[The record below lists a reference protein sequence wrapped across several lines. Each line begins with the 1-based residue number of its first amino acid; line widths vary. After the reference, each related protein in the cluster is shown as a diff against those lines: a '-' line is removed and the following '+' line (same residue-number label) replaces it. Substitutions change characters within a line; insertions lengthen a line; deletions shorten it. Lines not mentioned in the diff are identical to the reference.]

1 MDEWVKFNQPGDLH
15 PPSLIADE
23 DSPQQRAVH
32 QQVKP
37 KTLFVLL
44 VLSLSFFNSYL
55 VLSFFCVQVPDFG
68 YSPAPQASKHSN
80 ITKPERKP
88 RPVAPPPPPPPPR
101 RESPSPAKPS
111 RPSPSQQQPIQ
122 VHFAKQGS

>member
-44 VLSLSFFNSYL
+44 VFIIEFLQLF

-88 RPVAPPPPPPPPR
+88 RPVAPPPR
-101 RESPSPAKPS
+101 RETPSPAKPS

>member
-32 QQVKP
+32 QQVKTKNP
-37 KTLFVLL
+37 FCFIGFIIEFLQLL
-44 VLSLSFFNSYL
+44 
-55 VLSFFCVQVPDFG
+55 FFCVQVPDFG
-68 YSPAPQASKHSN
+68 YSPVPQASKHSN

-88 RPVAPPPPPPPPR
+88 RPVAPPPPR